1 MAPFFSFPG
10 IWNKSSNTALVRC
23 RTTIGRPGS
32 VSKPQRANPIIIFYE
47 ATSRFETGAPARAD
61 LRFREK
67 RACKDCAEALKK
79 ISL

>member
-1 MAPFFSFPG
+1 MSDHDRGA
-10 IWNKSSNTALVRC
+10 
-23 RTTIGRPGS
+23 PGS

-47 ATSRFETGAPARAD
+47 ATSRFETGLQRARAD

-67 RACKDCAEALKK
+67 RACKDCAEALKN